1 VPARNRWGTPEPG
14 KKPHHF
20 SLKSK
25 VFWNMNVK
33 VVWGLLKETI
43 KGWSDHNAARLG
55 AALSYYTV
63 FALPPLFVILI
74 FIASLWLDERMVRK
88 ELFGDSGQ
96 RDKPA
101 QIADENN
108 ARKDSGGGDGQIGGL
123 LGKQGAQAI
132 ESALNASNPQKK
144 GFIASSIAIVA
155 LILTATGLFIE
166 LQSALNRIWGVE
178 AKPGQG
184 IWGFMKIRLLSFG
197 TLVGI
202 GFLLL
207 VSLVLSAALS
217 AAGKYFSGLA
227 PGLTVFWSVV
237 DIAFSLLVIT
247 ALFAMIFKVLPD
259 VKIAWRDVWVGAG
272 LTALLFTIGKFLLG
286 LYLGKNST
294 VSAYGAA
301 GSLVLILLWVYYSA
315 QIMFFGAEFTRVYA
329 NRFGMKMEPKAHA
342 RWVVAPTKEA
352 RKEEM
357 AKASA
362 KAPKHTPERKK
373 QATSKKEQLVGE
385 LQEEVDHLRELV
397 ER

>member
-1 VPARNRWGTPEPG
+1 
-14 KKPHHF
+14 
-20 SLKSK
+20 
-25 VFWNMNVK
+25 MNVK
-33 VVWGLLKETI
+33 AVWGVLRETVQ
-43 KGWSDHNAARLG
+43 GWSDHNAARLG
-55 AALSYYTV
+55 AALSYYTI

-74 FIASLWLDERMVRK
+74 FIASLWLDERMVRR
-88 ELFGDSGQ
+88 ELFGDAGQ
-96 RDKPA
+96 KPVTGEVQNQNSQGAVASADK
-101 QIADENN
+101 DNTSKE
-108 ARKDSGGGDGQIGGL
+108 SGGGDGQIGGL

-132 ESALNASNPQKK
+132 ESALNSSNPQKK
-144 GFIASSIAIVA
+144 GLIASSIAIGA

-184 IWGFMKIRLLSFG
+184 IWGFIKIRLLSFG

-207 VSLVLSAALS
+207 VSLVVSAALS
-217 AAGKYFSGLA
+217 AAGKYFTGLV
-227 PGLTVFWSVV
+227 PGMTVFWDIVN
-237 DIAFSLLVIT
+237 IAFSLLVIT

-301 GSLVLILLWVYYSA
+301 GSLVLILLWVYYSG

-329 NRFGMKMEPKAHA
+329 NRFGVKLQPKAHA
-342 RWVVAPTKEA
+342 QWVAVPAQEAMKAKQAKTSTRSQTPAPA
-352 RKEEM
+352 RK
-357 AKASA
+357 
-362 KAPKHTPERKK
+362 KHPGN
-373 QATSKKEQLVGE
+373 KKEQLVGE